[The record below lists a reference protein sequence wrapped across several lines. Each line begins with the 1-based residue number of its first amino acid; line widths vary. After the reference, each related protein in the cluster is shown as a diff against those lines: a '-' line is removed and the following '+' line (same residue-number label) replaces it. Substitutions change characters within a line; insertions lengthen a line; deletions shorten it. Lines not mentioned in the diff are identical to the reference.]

1 MFAPRPLEFWLGLWT
16 LLLFGAAAALAYYG
30 PTFARRTT
38 ASPAGLTLRA
48 TDERGRFR
56 VDWDSAAPAIRRAD
70 SAVLEVDD
78 GGSFTKYPVD
88 AKILRSGGLDYI
100 RKSTDVLLTLTLL
113 RGGKALEQAAV
124 RSVGPPPITTL
135 SAPFSRP
142 APTPKRSQTR
152 SRRR

>member
-1 MFAPRPLEFWLGLWT
+1 MFARRPLEFWLGLWT
-16 LLLFGAAAALAYYG
+16 LVLFGAAAALAYYR
-30 PTFARRTT
+30 PTVDRPT

-56 VDWDSAAPAIRRAD
+56 VDWDSAAPAVREAD

-88 AKILRSGGLDYI
+88 ANILRSGGLDYI

-113 RGGKALEQAAV
+113 RDGKALEQAAV
-124 RSVGPPPITTL
+124 RSVGPPPIITS
-135 SAPFSRP
+135 SAPFVQP
-142 APTPKRSQTR
+142 APVRKRSQTR
-152 SRRR
+152 ARRR